1 MNLIYLSPVPWNSF
15 KQRPHR
21 FVEWFHGVTG
31 GSVLWIDPYPTR
43 FLSLRD
49 LLASRKKETSGC
61 HDYPEWLTV
70 KSVSSIP
77 IEPLGFVSRLNHLLW
92 QDVFSRV
99 DKILASDDAML
110 AIGKPS
116 KLAVI
121 LLKKYRFR
129 MSLYD
134 AMDDFPAFYHGLSR
148 QSFSATERKI
158 AHTVSKMVVSS
169 TTLHKKWSLDRP
181 VILAKNAS
189 AIAGDSACSKVGRN
203 GSAPVLGYVGTV
215 ASWFDWPMV
224 VDLAKSNPHAIV
236 RIIGPQHT
244 PTPTHLPANIELLPE
259 CYNGD
264 AIREMRA
271 FSVGLIPFK
280 RNRLTASVD
289 PIKYY
294 EYRALGLPV
303 ISSYFGEMMQ
313 RPDDDGLFFMDDQTD
328 AATLVAQALDVP
340 RSSDCIDDFRENNSW
355 ASRFESIDLLIWP
368 EHAHSRKNRNLQGP
382 VAAPVKSSPAT
393 ATYQISG

>member
-31 GSVLWIDPYPTR
+31 GNVLWIDPYPTR
-43 FLSLRD
+43 FLSVRD
-49 LLASRKKETSGC
+49 LLASRKAETAGC
-61 HDYPEWLTV
+61 HEYPAWLTV

-92 QDVFSRV
+92 QDIFSMV
-99 DKILASDDAML
+99 DKILASGDVIL

-116 KLAVI
+116 KLAIV
-121 LLKKYRFR
+121 LLQKYQFR
-129 MSLYD
+129 MSIYD
-134 AMDDFPAFYHGLSR
+134 AMDDFPAFYGGLSR
-148 QSFSATERKI
+148 HSFSATERKI
-158 AHTVSKMVVSS
+158 AQVVSKMVVSS
-169 TTLHKKWSLDRP
+169 TTLHDKWSLHRP

-189 AIAGDSACSKVGRN
+189 AIAGDPACPMVGRN
-203 GSAPVLGYVGTV
+203 GSVPVLGYVGTV
-215 ASWFDWPMV
+215 ASWFDWPMLIN
-224 VDLAKSNPHAIV
+224 LAKGNPQAII

-244 PTPTHLPANIELLPE
+244 TPPLHLPSNIKLLPG

-264 AIREMRA
+264 AIAAMRE

-303 ISSYFGEMMQ
+303 ISSYFGEML
-313 RPDDDGLFFMDDQTD
+313 RRTDDDGLFFMDEQTD
-328 AATLVAQALDVP
+328 AATLVAEALDFP
-340 RSSDCIDDFRENNSW
+340 RKMGGIDNFRENNSW
-355 ASRFESIDLLIWP
+355 ASRFESIDLLVWP
-368 EHAHSRKNRNLQGP
+368 EHAQSHTSRRLPGSI
-382 VAAPVKSSPAT
+382 AAPGKPSAAT
-393 ATYQISG
+393 GTY